1 MLSDYI
7 QSYIEA
13 KKNAD
18 KPKMQQIERELRRL
32 GMDIVTLE
40 TLARELGNNQ

>member
-18 KPKMQQIERELRRL
+18 KSKMEQIERELRQL

-40 TLARELGNNQ
+40 TLTRELGNNQ

>member
-18 KPKMQQIERELRRL
+18 KPKMEQIERELRQL

-40 TLARELGNNQ
+40 TLVREFEKNQ